1 MPVFRLSKSLVFPPA
16 DYAEADGLLAVGG
29 DLSPERILLAYRQ
42 GIFPWYSEN
51 LPILWWTP
59 DPRLVLFPGELK
71 ISRSLLR
78 VLRKRVFHAT
88 LNRAFREVMLRC
100 ASVPRK
106 QNEGTW
112 IVPEM
117 VEAYC
122 RLHRLG
128 YAHSVEVWY
137 EDNLVGGLYGIAMG
151 GVFFG
156 ESMFF
161 SRSDASKVALVHLVC
176 ILRQWGFELIDC
188 QVTTAHLMSMGARE
202 IPRSEFLTHLA
213 AALRKPVSHELWN
226 VDVLPEPS

>member
-1 MPVFRLSKSLVFPPA
+1 M
-16 DYAEADGLLAVGG
+16 
-29 DLSPERILLAYRQ
+29 
-42 GIFPWYSEN
+42 
-51 LPILWWTP
+51 
-59 DPRLVLFPGELK
+59 
-71 ISRSLLR
+71 
-78 VLRKRVFHAT
+78 LRKRVFRAT